1 MAWNP
6 RSDAAWKI
14 PFAAARNPAP
24 PGSVGNPVL
33 HLHRAERSDTLA
45 DALADV
51 LAEPPADPFTAEVV
65 AVPARGMERWLA
77 HRLAHRLGT
86 AAGRGDGVCA
96 HVVFPSPAT
105 WWPPRSTA
113 PAGVATDDDPWQPAR
128 AVWPLLEVVDACT
141 GRAVVRPAGRA
152 PGCGRAAG
160 SR

>member
-1 MAWNP
+1 M
-6 RSDAAWKI
+6 
-14 PFAAARNPAP
+14 
-24 PGSVGNPVL
+24 L

-96 HVVFPSPAT
+96 HVVFPSPGDVVAAALDGA
-105 WWPPRSTA
+105 S
-113 PAGVATDDDPWQPAR
+113 GVATADNRGSRRARCGRSWRSSTPAR
-128 AVWPLLEVVDACT
+128 AARGVPRWPPT
-141 GRAVVRPAGRA
+141 WI
-152 PGCGRAAG
+152 GRAAG
-160 SR
+160 SP